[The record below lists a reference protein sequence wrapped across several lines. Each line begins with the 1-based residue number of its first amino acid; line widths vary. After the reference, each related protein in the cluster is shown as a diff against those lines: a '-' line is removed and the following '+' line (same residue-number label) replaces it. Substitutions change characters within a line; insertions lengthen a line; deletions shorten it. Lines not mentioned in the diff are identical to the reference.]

1 MPNLTILNGD
11 EISKTYEWTAD
22 TIRIGRHGANDFV
35 INNASVSGEH
45 CIIERCE
52 NGWRVKDL
60 DSTNGTRV
68 NDQRVTMAT
77 LHRNDV
83 LSLGDISLSVR
94 GDDVPEA
101 DPSHSEAA
109 DSIPRTTIVMRP
121 PTAFRGAEGFR
132 QKSESKRFLN
142 ALIILGVIAV
152 LVLAFL
158 LIKQLLF

>member
-101 DPSHSEAA
+101 DPGHSEAA
-109 DSIPRTTIVMRP
+109 DSIRARPSSCVPRRP
-121 PTAFRGAEGFR
+121 
-132 QKSESKRFLN
+132 S
-142 ALIILGVIAV
+142 AV
-152 LVLAFL
+152 PRASVRNPKASAS
-158 LIKQLLF
+158 